1 MARSIFVEHGH
12 TEHTLNMK
20 GIFEFEVQGES
31 RGFKFGTYAFSI
43 ACEKEGDIDLNT
55 LFKRCGF
62 IYKDKDGKAK
72 ADPAKMKSLLHLFYG
87 AAVHYAEDNDRPTD
101 FKVSTVSN
109 WMDEIGKDKL
119 MDIINKAFFSY
130 EPKNSESLTENR
142 ETVSQ

>member
-1 MARSIFVEHGH
+1 
-12 TEHTLNMK
+12 MK
-20 GIFEFEVQGES
+20 GIYEFEIEGQKH
-31 RGFKFGTYAFSI
+31 GFKFGTYAFSV

-87 AAVHYAEDNDRPTD
+87 AAVHYAEDNDQPAG

-109 WMDEIGKDKL
+109 WMDELGQEKL
-119 MDIINKAFFSY
+119 MEMINESFFSY
-130 EPKNSESLTENR
+130 EPKNSESLAETR
-142 ETVSQ
+142 ETVLQ